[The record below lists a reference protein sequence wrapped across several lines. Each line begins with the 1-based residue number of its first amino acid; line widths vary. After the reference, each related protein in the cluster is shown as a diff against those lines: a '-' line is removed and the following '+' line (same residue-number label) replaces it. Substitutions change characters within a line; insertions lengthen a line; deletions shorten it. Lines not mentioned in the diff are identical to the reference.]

1 MAWTWTG
8 YDHDAVHRFKDEKF
22 WQTGRNKAEDRFW
35 QTQIHGENLDRSNE
49 EGKLFFTPSFS
60 LEGEGQCPL
69 SLLDPEP
76 AHSEAA
82 TLTAVGD
89 MFMASSEIICF
100 KMNASELYFTYR
112 YEPRE
117 RSNSVM
123 STLSSRMRQF
133 GPSRDYPYAL
143 PGEFSEEEEEEEEE
157 EKEEVKEEKEE
168 IRKEE
173 PEENE
178 KKEEKKK
185 EDDDKDDTASVSCSC
200 SEKVEKEREKIE
212 VKEKKKDEEQKQDVD
227 VKETTELK
235 EWNLKRNPMKTMI
248 AAKIDRGNHISSRFY

>member
-1 MAWTWTG
+1 MIMTQFTDSRMRNSGRQAEIKQRTDSGKHKYTGKTWTG
-8 YDHDAVHRFKDEKF
+8 LMKK
-22 WQTGRNKAEDRFW
+22 
-35 QTQIHGENLDRSNE
+35 ENC
-49 EGKLFFTPSFS
+49 FFTPSFS
-60 LEGEGQCPL
+60 LEGEGQCPQ

-100 KMNASELYFTYR
+100 KMNTSELYFTCR

-143 PGEFSEEEEEEEEE
+143 PGEFSEEEEEEEE

-200 SEKVEKEREKIE
+200 SEKVEKKQEKIE

-227 VKETTELK
+227 VKETTEIK

>member
-60 LEGEGQCPL
+60 LEGEGQCPQ

-100 KMNASELYFTYR
+100 KMNTSELY
-112 YEPRE
+112 
-117 RSNSVM
+117 V
-123 STLSSRMRQF
+123 
-133 GPSRDYPYAL
+133 
-143 PGEFSEEEEEEEEE
+143 
-157 EKEEVKEEKEE
+157 
-168 IRKEE
+168 
-173 PEENE
+173 
-178 KKEEKKK
+178 
-185 EDDDKDDTASVSCSC
+185 
-200 SEKVEKEREKIE
+200 
-212 VKEKKKDEEQKQDVD
+212 
-227 VKETTELK
+227 
-235 EWNLKRNPMKTMI
+235 
-248 AAKIDRGNHISSRFY
+248 FYL